1 MKLKAENKVGAHQ
14 GEHCSIR
21 ITHFS
26 GIQVR
31 QFDARLDIIF
41 LLVPKLRKG
50 SSIPFFFFSPS
61 PLAPSP
67 PLPLGVFCQL
77 LPLAT
82 LLGGVPSF
90 GGEGVFNR
98 SNLKL
103 RFLKAVRIS
112 FNTTPVIL
120 SGAFPRED
128 LILYH
133 FFL

>member
-41 LLVPKLRKG
+41 LLVPRPL
-50 SSIPFFFFSPS
+50 SPS
-61 PLAPSP
+61 AFSANTP
-67 PLPLGVFCQL
+67 PR
-77 LPLAT
+77 T

-98 SNLKL
+98 S
-103 RFLKAVRIS
+103 
-112 FNTTPVIL
+112 T
-120 SGAFPRED
+120 
-128 LILYH
+128 
-133 FFL
+133 